1 MEQNVVKKK
10 SGVSSS
16 VDSNSDELRLI
27 VLHNDEVNT
36 FDHVINS
43 LIQVCQHDSIQAE
56 QCAYITHYK
65 GKCDVKSGSY
75 SELSPIKLAL
85 LERGLQVTID

>member
-16 VDSNSDELRLI
+16 VDSNSGELRLI

-43 LIQVCQHDSIQAE
+43 LIQVCRHDSIQAE